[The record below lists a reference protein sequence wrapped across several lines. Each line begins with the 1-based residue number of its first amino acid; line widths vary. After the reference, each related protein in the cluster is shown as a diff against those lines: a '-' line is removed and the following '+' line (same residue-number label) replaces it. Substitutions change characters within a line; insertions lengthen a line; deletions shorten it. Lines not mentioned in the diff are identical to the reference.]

1 MAVRDDVAERDY
13 WDGTGAVLLWM
24 AMLAGPA
31 AWTFDQGLG
40 YAGVK
45 PSCFGGSDMPLL
57 LISIAAFGIAAAG
70 GWLAWWC
77 LQRVRHATEDGG
89 RVVDRSYFMALL
101 ALGFN
106 LLIGLLILTAAVPI
120 FVLSACE

>member
-1 MAVRDDVAERDY
+1 MAVRDEVAERQY
-13 WDGTGAVLLWM
+13 WDNRGVILLGT

-31 AWTFDQGLG
+31 AWTINQGLG

-57 LISIAAFGIAAAG
+57 VISIVALGMTAAG

-77 LQRVRHATEDGG
+77 FQRVRHATEDGG
-89 RVVDRSYFMALL
+89 RVVDRSYFMALV

-106 LLIGLLILTAAVPI
+106 LLIALLIVTAAVPI
-120 FVLSACE
+120 FVLSPCE